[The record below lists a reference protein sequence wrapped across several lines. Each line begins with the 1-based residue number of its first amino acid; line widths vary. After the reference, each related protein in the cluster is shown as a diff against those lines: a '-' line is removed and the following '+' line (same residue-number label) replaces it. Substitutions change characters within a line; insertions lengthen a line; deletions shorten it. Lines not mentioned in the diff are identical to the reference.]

1 MFYTPSRKGLGD
13 VNLGKRRN
21 LINDFD
27 KKSKDEILD
36 WLDDFCSLNTYEV
49 SIPVLRDPAL
59 APEGQTG
66 LMISCLFDYG
76 VIEKVQEAGWYD
88 EFKETMQ
95 NRIISMFSQTIF
107 KGLEDDILFKFS
119 STPLTINKVSG
130 SSEGAI
136 TGWSFETEIPVV
148 NKLKDIPQS
157 VVTPIPGVLQAGQWA
172 YAPAGVPIAMLTG
185 WYANQRIVKRSKG

>member
-1 MFYTPSRKGLGD
+1 
-13 VNLGKRRN
+13 
-21 LINDFD
+21 
-27 KKSKDEILD
+27 
-36 WLDDFCSLNTYEV
+36 
-49 SIPVLRDPAL
+49 
-59 APEGQTG
+59 
-66 LMISCLFDYG
+66 MISCLFDYG
-76 VIEKVQEAGWYD
+76 VIEKIQKAGWYD
-88 EFKETMQ
+88 EFKGTMQ
-95 NRIISMFSQTIF
+95 NRIIRIFSQTIF

-119 STPLTINKVSG
+119 STPLTINKVAG

-185 WYANQRIVKRSKG
+185 WYATQRILKRSKG